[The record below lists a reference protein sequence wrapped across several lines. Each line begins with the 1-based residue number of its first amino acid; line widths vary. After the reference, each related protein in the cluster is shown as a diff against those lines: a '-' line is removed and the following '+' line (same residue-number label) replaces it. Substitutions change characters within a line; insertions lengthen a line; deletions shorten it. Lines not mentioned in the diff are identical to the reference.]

1 MERLGMQDLVYVKET
16 PGMGLGIFASR
27 DIGTDEFLAEFR
39 GPRIT
44 IEDMEGIPH
53 EVWDHLFNVGLCD
66 YIIAREPAVR
76 INHSCNPNAGIV
88 KDVLLVAMRDIKKD
102 EEVTFDY
109 SVVTADDWQLE
120 CQCGSPQC
128 RKIIGNYADL
138 PDEIKRKY
146 ENYTPDWIK
155 DLARKRDFS

>member
-1 MERLGMQDLVYVKET
+1 MKELVYVREK
-16 PGMGLGIFASR
+16 PDMGLGIFAVR
-27 DIGTDEFLAEFR
+27 DIGKDEIIAEFR
-39 GPRIT
+39 GPRIR

-53 EVWDHLFNVGLCD
+53 EVWDHLFNVGVCE

-88 KDVLLVAMRDIKKD
+88 KDVFLVAMRGIKKD

-109 SVVTADDWQLE
+109 SIITADNWQLE
-120 CQCGSPQC
+120 CRCGSPQC

-146 ENYTPDWIK
+146 GKYTPNWIK
-155 DLARKRDFS
+155 TLTGKRQ